1 MNHHE
6 YRKCCELIAWI
17 CVFLVILAALVW
29 AAGWAGVLP

>member
-1 MNHHE
+1 MNHHKFN
-6 YRKCCELIAWI
+6 RICTNIAWI